1 MERTTA
7 IAIFVAV
14 ALAMATTAV
23 ASPEATTDTSND
35 VVEPDRHADTVVDT
49 ASRLC
54 HFLNKPSLYLNQI
67 GAGIT
72 LVDQIGRRFP
82 LHLRQRLSQLDHPI
96 LYFTLVNHQNHQ
108 NSIFR

>member
-35 VVEPDRHADTVVDT
+35 VVEPDRRADTVVDT
-49 ASRLC
+49 ASRRVY
-54 HFLNKPSLYLNQI
+54 KVDDI
-67 GAGIT
+67 GMI
-72 LVDQIGRRFP
+72 IGGASEDAKAKVRRLP
-82 LHLRQRLSQLDHPI
+82 VQK
-96 LYFTLVNHQNHQ
+96 
-108 NSIFR
+108 